1 MKNFSINDK
10 IDERLAVS
18 LLNEDWYHEYSLF
31 GPNEYYNDQEERIK
45 SNYLFLVGTVQDI
58 FSLPDSNLKLSLS
71 YNYTLPLKKDGSLI
85 KHLQHITFFIYEY
98 PNEGYDSDVYEF
110 NIVQAE
116 HFKIIQADNKYD
128 FKKKILAKMREK
140 VYCNSKFITYISK
153 SFIIQSQRNYRDSYV
168 YQNIYFPDKAT
179 VHAENISA
187 LLRHIYFGYK
197 NEAYHT
203 TVKIDYIEYR
213 KVNNDQF
220 NKTPNEYIVSKRYSI
235 KGTNITIETKA
246 KILIRNQHDIIFNED
261 MTNPEKFVLSNNILI
276 YKNNK
281 LISLD
286 ELLINALQVRD
297 SSGEHIIEPLSPDN
311 VDKHL
316 IINLVK
322 NNIRKFTD
330 YITY

>member
-58 FSLPDSNLKLSLS
+58 FSLPDCNLKLSLS

-98 PNEGYDSDVYEF
+98 PNEGYDSDVHEF

-168 YQNIYFPDKAT
+168 HQNIYFPDKAT

-197 NEAYHT
+197 NDAYHT
-203 TVKIDYIEYR
+203 TVKIDFIEY
-213 KVNNDQF
+213 KKINNEMF
-220 NKTPNEYIVSKRYSI
+220 NQTPDEYSVTKHYSI
-235 KGTNITIETKA
+235 MGTNITIETKA
-246 KILIRNQHDIIFNED
+246 KVLIKNQHDIIFSED
-261 MTNPEKFVLSNNILI
+261 TTNSAKFVLGNDILI

-281 LISLD
+281 PISLD
-286 ELLINALQVRD
+286 ELLTNALQVINSD
-297 SSGEHIIEPLSPDN
+297 GDHIIERISLNDIN
-311 VDKHL
+311 KRL

-322 NNIRKFTD
+322 NNITNFTD